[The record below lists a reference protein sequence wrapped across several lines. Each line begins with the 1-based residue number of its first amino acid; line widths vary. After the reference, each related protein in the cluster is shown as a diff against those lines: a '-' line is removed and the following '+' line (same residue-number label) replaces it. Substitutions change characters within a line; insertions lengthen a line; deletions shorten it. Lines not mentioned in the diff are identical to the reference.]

1 MTKYRLVSRLLGMS
15 QFLTHLV
22 FIFSLTLVS
31 CASNQTFDPN
41 SAEGLYKSAEEFEK
55 AERYDE
61 AITKYGEVRHRFP
74 YSKISVD
81 AELKSADLHYK
92 REAFAEA
99 QQAYLNFKDFHPK
112 HPSVDYVTFQ
122 LAMSYYSQLPE
133 TVDRDLSLAEKS
145 ITYFD
150 EVLSSYPNSKHTKE
164 AREKKEE
171 TRKKLAAK
179 EDYIGNFYFVRQK
192 FESALYRYE
201 DLIEN
206 YPGLG
211 LDEKAL
217 FRASI
222 CAYKSGQID
231 KGSKHFQKLKERF
244 PNSRFLSEVQSAV
257 GSNEKR

>member
-1 MTKYRLVSRLLGMS
+1 MS
-15 QFLTHLV
+15 C
-22 FIFSLTLVS
+22 S
-31 CASNQTFDPN
+31 SNEKVDPN

-55 AERYDE
+55 AERFEE
-61 AITKYGEVRHRFP
+61 AITKYGEVRNRFP
-74 YSKISVD
+74 YSKIAID
-81 AELKSADLHYK
+81 AELKSADLQYK
-92 REAFAEA
+92 REAFAES

-112 HPSVDYVTFQ
+112 HPAIDYVTFQ

-133 TVDRDLSLAEKS
+133 TVDRDLSLADKA

-150 EVLSSYPNSKHTKE
+150 EVLSSYPNSKHAKE

-171 TRKKLAAK
+171 TRKKLAEK
-179 EDYIGNFYFVRQK
+179 EDYIGNFYFKRNK

-217 FRASI
+217 YRAALSG
-222 CAYKSGQID
+222 YKCGQID
-231 KGSKHFQKLKERF
+231 KGSKHFKKLKERF
-244 PNSRFLSEVQSAV
+244 PNSNYISELQSTV

>member
-1 MTKYRLVSRLLGMS
+1 MS
-15 QFLTHLV
+15 QFLVFFALV
-22 FIFSLTLVS
+22 FSLSLVS
-31 CASNQTFDPN
+31 CSSNETIDPN
-41 SAEGLYKSAEEFEK
+41 SAEGLFKSAEEFEK

-81 AELKSADLHYK
+81 AELKAADLQYK

-112 HPSVDYVTFQ
+112 HPSIDYVTFQ
-122 LAMSYYSQLPE
+122 LAMSYYSQLPD
-133 TVDRDLSLAEKS
+133 TVDRDLSMAEKS

-150 EVLSSYPNSKHTKE
+150 EVMSSFPNSKHTKE
-164 AREKKEE
+164 AREKKED
-171 TRKKLAAK
+171 TRKRLASK
-179 EDYIGNFYFVRQK
+179 EDYIGNFYFNRK
-192 FESALYRYE
+192 KYESALYRYE
-201 DLIEN
+201 DLLEN

-217 FRASI
+217 FRASFS
-222 CAYKSGQID
+222 AYKSGQID

-244 PNSRFLSEVQSAV
+244 PKSSFISEIQKTV
-257 GSNEKR
+257 GTNEKR